1 MTETKTPNKQET
13 KTDGKPE
20 TKKIEVMEVPLN
32 KKAPTISI
40 TKDKDIVII
49 TIPNTLHP
57 TFARGFCAE
66 IEIFV
71 MNWFQK
77 ITIDREKIKEDAAR
91 FSLKNGIKNIKKWGQ
106 S

>member
-1 MTETKTPNKQET
+1 
-13 KTDGKPE
+13 
-20 TKKIEVMEVPLN
+20 MEVPLV
-32 KKAPTISI
+32 KDKPTISF

-49 TIPNTLHP
+49 TIPSTLHP

-71 MNWFQK
+71 MNWFNE
-77 ITIDREKIKEDAAR
+77 ITTQRRKIKEDAAQ
-91 FSLKNGIKNIKKWGQ
+91 FSFANGIKNIKMWGK